1 MLLEGALE
9 TRRKHR
15 CFGTSGRPGGSRDE
29 TSQLPRSDD
38 VTTLLQT
45 RPRVSQSIPTM
56 PSILLLI
63 PIDTLITQY
72 TNVVAS
78 ALGSAAAAD
87 AGNKLLAAE
96 PLSSSKRQ

>member
-1 MLLEGALE
+1 M
-9 TRRKHR
+9 
-15 CFGTSGRPGGSRDE
+15 S
-29 TSQLPRSDD
+29 
-38 VTTLLQT
+38 
-45 RPRVSQSIPTM
+45 SIFSLNP
-56 PSILLLI
+56 IDALLI
-63 PIDTLITQY
+63 QY